1 MVVIPLLW
9 TAEVSSRSCSLSI
22 AGWLLAEAYL
32 NGNEGGEER
41 GRREGERER
50 GEERGRT
57 SSFQSR

>member
-50 GEERGRT
+50 EGERG
-57 SSFQSR
+57 